1 MRPVYHI
8 KKTETS
14 VSAIMRQKGTKWLMK
29 KKPNQNYYVEQQLVD
44 ALIAL
49 LKHKSL
55 NEISVRELCN
65 QAGVGRAS
73 FYRHYQSKEEVLE
86 RHARFLIK
94 EWSQELESDSGAKP
108 WDVFESLFCQL
119 KEHQAFYEVLHKTGR
134 DNVLRISLREK
145 IGLTKDLSNSD
156 AYQKVFFAD
165 GVSGWIEEWIERGM
179 QETPA
184 ELNELFASYFNTVL
198 ANLAGIFA
206 HD

>member
-1 MRPVYHI
+1 
-8 KKTETS
+8 
-14 VSAIMRQKGTKWLMK
+14 MRQKGVKWLMK
-29 KKPNQNYYVEQQLVD
+29 KKPNQIYYVEQQLVD

-49 LKHKSL
+49 LNHKSL
-55 NEISVRELCN
+55 SEISVRELCD

-73 FYRHYQSKEEVLE
+73 FYRHYQSKEEILE

-94 EWSQELESDSGAKP
+94 EWSQELESDPGAKP
-108 WDVFESLFCQL
+108 WDVFESLFCHM
-119 KEHQAFYEVLHKTGR
+119 KKHQAFYEVLHKTGR

-184 ELNELFASYFNTVL
+184 ELNELFVSYFNTVL
-198 ANLAGIFA
+198 ANLAGIFT
-206 HD
+206 HE

>member
-1 MRPVYHI
+1 
-8 KKTETS
+8 
-14 VSAIMRQKGTKWLMK
+14 MRQKGTKWLMK

-55 NEISVRELCN
+55 
-65 QAGVGRAS
+65 
-73 FYRHYQSKEEVLE
+73 
-86 RHARFLIK
+86 
-94 EWSQELESDSGAKP
+94 WSQELESDSGAKP

-179 QETPA
+179 QETPG
-184 ELNELFASYFNTVL
+184 T
-198 ANLAGIFA
+198 
-206 HD
+206 

>member
-1 MRPVYHI
+1 M
-8 KKTETS
+8 
-14 VSAIMRQKGTKWLMK
+14 
-29 KKPNQNYYVEQQLVD
+29 
-44 ALIAL
+44 
-49 LKHKSL
+49 
-55 NEISVRELCN
+55 
-65 QAGVGRAS
+65 
-73 FYRHYQSKEEVLE
+73 
-86 RHARFLIK
+86 
-94 EWSQELESDSGAKP
+94 ESDSGAKP

-145 IGLTKDLSNSD
+145 IGLTKDLSNAD

-184 ELNELFASYFNTVL
+184 ELNELFVSYFNTVL